1 MVVLLEL
8 MKGIDNAA
16 ETLQTC
22 LTQLTPAPHLRSGI
36 KLPILFASS
45 CTLKLQ
51 KCP

>member
-1 MVVLLEL
+1 MVVLLGL

-22 LTQLTPAPHLRSGI
+22 LTQLTTAPNLRSGI
-36 KLPILFASS
+36 KLLNLFASS

-51 KCP
+51 KRS